1 MFEINSGNLTLLAR
15 NRYDIIDFVRGLW
28 QGDTS
33 AWVLFAAIA
42 GTITFFALYKKITG
56 EDFVKSKEERR
67 EARKRRKHVLWEY
80 KRDD

>member
-1 MFEINSGNLTLLAR
+1 MNQTISDNLTLLAR
-15 NRYDIIDFVRGLW
+15 DRYDTVDFVRELW
-28 QGDTS
+28 RGETS
-33 AWVLFAAIA
+33 AWIVFAAIA
-42 GTITFFALYKKITG
+42 GTIAFFALYKKITG